1 MIKINIF
8 LKFINLILGTDKISL
23 DSINKSNI
31 LNQIKMTSVQNTTD
45 HLETTLP
52 LGYSMLQKMG
62 WKENTPL
69 GLRQKGIMVPI
80 TDSMDIRLT
89 GDYRGL
95 GFQPLNPLVP
105 PLDDEEKGVDIKVT
119 KVGERYGVGVSYLG
133 EVFIST
139 GTLKH
144 LNNVTGYTR
153 HQLVGLRLM
162 SSVSVSDGR
171 FPWRIQK
178 VEALLSNPLT
188 QPITFVGYNPIF
200 NGSPYVNFEVD
211 CGMDVMDHLF

>member
-1 MIKINIF
+1 M
-8 LKFINLILGTDKISL
+8 ILGIDKISL

-31 LNQIKMTSVQNTTD
+31 LNPITMTSVQNTTE
-45 HLETTLP
+45 HLATTLP

-62 WKENTPL
+62 WKENTPI
-69 GLRQKGIMVPI
+69 GLKQKGIMTPI
-80 TDSMDIRLT
+80 IDSMDVRLN

-95 GFQPLNPLVP
+95 GFQHEDPILTS
-105 PLDDEEKGVDIKVT
+105 LDGEEKGVDIKVT
-119 KVGERYGVGVSYLG
+119 KVGERYGVGMSDYG

-144 LNNVTGYTR
+144 LNNVTGYNR
-153 HQLVGLRLM
+153 RQLVGLRLQ
-162 SSVSVSDGR
+162 SSISVSKGQY
-171 FPWRIQK
+171 PWRLQK

>member
-1 MIKINIF
+1 
-8 LKFINLILGTDKISL
+8 
-23 DSINKSNI
+23 
-31 LNQIKMTSVQNTTD
+31 MTSVQNTTD
-45 HLETTLP
+45 HLATTLP

-69 GLRQKGIMVPI
+69 GLRQKGIMAPI

-95 GFQPLNPLVP
+95 GFQPEDPIVP
-105 PLDDEEKGVDIKVT
+105 SLDGEEKGVDIKVT
-119 KVGERYGVGVSYLG
+119 KVGERYGIGMSDYG

-144 LNNVTGYTR
+144 LNNVTGSSR
-153 HQLVGLRLM
+153 SKLVGLRLL
-162 SSVSVSDGR
+162 SSISASKGQY
-171 FPWRIQK
+171 PWRIQK
-178 VEALLSNPLT
+178 VEALLPNPLT

-200 NGSPYVNFEVD
+200 DGSPYVNFEVD